1 MAHHLAPHT
10 LTPPSLYSPS
20 QLLRIEGGAY
30 VGLLDRAQGGGGEE
44 DAFVAVVEGESSA
57 HSAAARRRTTE
68 LVAGTTRWRRRLDFV
83 ASTLSGRSMSD
94 VDPIIRQILRLGKR
108 EEERE
113 TGR

>member
-1 MAHHLAPHT
+1 
-10 LTPPSLYSPS
+10 
-20 QLLRIEGGAY
+20 